1 MTFKY
6 SHDEQERREPKLI
19 FLAHS
24 SSPCTQILAWLSIR
38 FSMLPNLTNQY
49 ISYSMAVFSANE
61 IRTFLFAEIQN
72 VKLASWPFCISTNK
86 KNQLSVLST
95 SGCVTNDRVRLLLFT
110 ISWNSLYRDFVYSKG
125 SWHLFTISRNS
136 LYQDSLYQSL
146 GYLGLVWPAVVWS
159 ADDIHFSSIF
169 TYTWFGTL
177 YHYWLIHDSGPRH
190 WCYCSKRLLK

>member
-61 IRTFLFAEIQN
+61 IQTFFSIISFSKPYQKYIQIPN
-72 VKLASWPFCISTNK
+72 PSNAWIMIISSTFFQIQKGTIDFTQQNDLKVHTCISTSLK
-86 KNQLSVLST
+86 YYTSKNMYLIIPTWLGFSYCTMCTTNIVQQQLSNALNLS
-95 SGCVTNDRVRLLLFT
+95 RK
-110 ISWNSLYRDFVYSKG
+110 LYRNWIEK
-125 SWHLFTISRNS
+125 N
-136 LYQDSLYQSL
+136 
-146 GYLGLVWPAVVWS
+146 A
-159 ADDIHFSSIF
+159 
-169 TYTWFGTL
+169 
-177 YHYWLIHDSGPRH
+177 
-190 WCYCSKRLLK
+190 KK